1 MMNNLVETRVQQ
13 LILSTTRFAVG
24 RLPFKY
30 LGLPLSSRRLKLCQY
45 QPLVDKF
52 TRRIHHWSSIHLSHA
67 GKLRLIDSILYSN
80 LVYWC
85 SIFKLP
91 LGVVHKLESCSRN
104 FYWGDSDLG
113 SGIHWMKWQYF
124 TKLRCEGGVGIK
136 EVLSWNKA
144 FLLKW
149 LWKLVLSPPSL
160 WLAWADAYLLNGES
174 IWNVQTKATSSW
186 VWSDIL
192 HVRDDLLLVLR
203 PPSLWL
209 AWADAY
215 LLNGE
220 SIWNV
225 QAKATSSWVWSDILH
240 VRDDLLLLCG
250 DPTTAHSLLMGWT
263 VPGINKFRLK
273 AAYDF
278 FRVGAPGAKKIMVL
292 WEPFA
297 LPKYS
302 IVGWQVY
309 HAKLA
314 TIDNLQ
320 KCGFHFANRCYL
332 CYQEEESPI
341 PTSSFNVPS

>member
-1 MMNNLVETRVQQ
+1 MIRQQ
-13 LILSTTRFAVG
+13 YLDQRRFAISRFSYFTV
-24 RLPFKY
+24 KY
-30 LGLPLSSRRLKLCQY
+30 LYRCLLICQA
-45 QPLVDKF
+45 LVRF
-52 TRRIHHWSSIHLSHA
+52 
-67 GKLRLIDSILYSN
+67 N
-80 LVYWC
+80 LFW
-85 SIFKLP
+85 FQDLP

-124 TKLRCEGGVGIK
+124 TKPRCEGGVGIK

-149 LWKLVLSPPSL
+149 LWKLVL
-160 WLAWADAYLLNGES
+160 
-174 IWNVQTKATSSW
+174 
-186 VWSDIL
+186 
-192 HVRDDLLLVLR
+192 R

-209 AWADAY
+209 AWAEGY

-225 QAKATSSWVWSDILH
+225 QAKATSSWVWSDILQ

-250 DPTTAHSLLMGWT
+250 DSATAHGLIEGWT
-263 VPGINKFRLK
+263 VPGINKFCLK

-302 IVGWQVY
+302 IVGWQAY

-320 KCGFHFANRCYL
+320 KRGFHFANRCYL
-332 CYQEEESPI
+332 CYQEEESHSHLFFLCPFMRLLWRNMMI
-341 PTSSFNVPS
+341 WIGVTRRPRSLRHELEWIFTHCKGNSLLSRLERTVFIAIIYHGWIERNYRVFRSLERDVHTICNQIQFEIMCRYYGRVTIE